1 MTLLE
6 AMSYGIPCISSDCM
20 SGPRD
25 MIKPGL
31 NGELYTPG
39 AIDDF
44 VGHLNRVISGEVKYQ
59 HDIIPARLS
68 DFTMCYILKILIM
81 RYSRN
86 YKSDHYE
93 QKIF

>member
-1 MTLLE
+1 
-6 AMSYGIPCISSDCM
+6 
-20 SGPRD
+20 

-59 HDIIPARLS
+59 HDIIPGTIERFYDVLY
-68 DFTMCYILKILIM
+68 FKILIM
-81 RYSRN
+81 QYSRN